1 MKRFVVGVLAIV
13 GGLTILGMGLFLL
26 LVIALGSFGSPD
38 VPEKMVLELD
48 LETTLIEDIPDDA
61 MARLVLRD
69 RLTVTQLVD
78 VLERAAG
85 DDRVVGVVAKI
96 GGGIPGVATT
106 TEVRDAIVR
115 FRASGKP
122 AIAWSESFGEM
133 TAGNSGYY
141 LATAFDEIHL
151 LPSGDVGLTG
161 YRMEH
166 PFLRRAFDKLD
177 VTVQMDHR
185 YEYKN
190 LMNLYTEDSF
200 TDAHREA
207 SEAMLRSLHATLITG
222 IADGRGISADS
233 VNALIDRGPLLGPEA
248 LAAGLVDELSY
259 RDQVYDR
266 IREEDDDL
274 LFLGPIGY
282 FERAGSAF
290 ARGETIAVIHGQ
302 GGIQRGPSQFNP
314 ASEEFTMGSDT
325 IASAFRAA
333 VENDRVK
340 AIIFRVDC
348 PGGSYVASDAVRR
361 EVVRAREAGK
371 PVVVSM
377 TNAAASGGYFVAMAA
392 DRIVAEPTTLTGSI
406 GVLGGKFVLE
416 ELLDRFGIDYD
427 SIQTGENGAYYSF
440 NETYDDEEW
449 ARLQAWL
456 DRVYTDF
463 TAKAAEGRD
472 IPLERIREI
481 AKGRVWTGADAVELG
496 LVDALGGFHVA
507 LDHAR
512 ELAGLDPDADVRVVR
527 YPLRPSFLDLVA
539 REAGGDA
546 TDGRVGAPPP
556 PTAVEAAGRM
566 LQGASTT
573 DQLARDLLPVV
584 RLAHEA
590 GIWLE
595 PTPMP
600 LTAPM
605 PRVR

>member
-1 MKRFVVGVLAIV
+1 MKRFVVGVLAII
-13 GGLTILGMGLFLL
+13 GGLTVLGMGLFLF
-26 LVIALGSFGSPD
+26 LVIVVGTLGTPEVPD
-38 VPEKMVLELD
+38 AMVLELD
-48 LETTLIEDIPDDA
+48 LETSLIEDIPDDA

-69 RLTVTQLVD
+69 RLTVPQLLD
-78 VLERAAG
+78 VLERAAD

-106 TEVRDAIVR
+106 TEVRDAILR
-115 FRASGKP
+115 FRESGKP
-122 AIAWSESFGEM
+122 AIAWSETFGEM
-133 TAGNSGYY
+133 TSGNSGYY

-166 PFLRRAFDKLD
+166 PFLRRAFEKFD
-177 VTVQMDHR
+177 VEVQMDHR
-185 YEYKN
+185 HEYQN

-207 SEAMLRSLHATLITG
+207 SEAMLRSLHGTLVTG
-222 IADGRGISADS
+222 IADGRGLPPDS
-233 VNALIDRGPLLGPEA
+233 VDVLIDRGPLLGPEA
-248 LAAGLVDELSY
+248 LAAGLVDHLSY
-259 RDQVYDR
+259 RDEVYDR
-266 IREEDDDL
+266 LREEDDDV

-290 ARGETIAVIHGQ
+290 ASGETIAIIHGQ
-302 GGIQRGPSQFNP
+302 GGIQRGASTFSP
-314 ASEEFTMGSDT
+314 ATEEFTMGSDT
-325 IASAFRAA
+325 IASAFREA
-333 VENDRVK
+333 VENERVK
-340 AIIFRVDC
+340 AILFRIDC

-440 NETYDDEEW
+440 NETYDDAEW

-456 DRVYTDF
+456 DRVYADF
-463 TAKAAEGRD
+463 TEKAAEGRD
-472 IPLERIREI
+472 LPLERIREI
-481 AKGRVWTGADAVELG
+481 AKGRVWTGTDALALG
-496 LVDALGGFHVA
+496 LVDDLGGLHVA
-507 LDHAR
+507 LGHAR
-512 ELAGLDPDADVRVVR
+512 ELAGIDEDADLRLVR

-539 REAGGDA
+539 REAGGAA
-546 TDGRVGAPPP
+546 TDGRVGAPPA
-556 PTAVEAAGRM
+556 PTAATEVGRI
-566 LQGASTT
+566 LRGASTT

-584 RLAHEA
+584 RLARDA
-590 GIWLE
+590 GIWRDE
-595 PTPMP
+595 PLP
-600 LTAPM
+600 LSAPL